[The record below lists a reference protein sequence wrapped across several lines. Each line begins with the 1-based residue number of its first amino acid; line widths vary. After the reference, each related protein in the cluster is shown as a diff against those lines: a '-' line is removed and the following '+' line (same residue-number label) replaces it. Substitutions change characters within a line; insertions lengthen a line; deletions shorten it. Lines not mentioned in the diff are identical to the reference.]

1 MRKRKDRKHTETHPL
16 AAQVVQVDLA
26 RRCSE
31 LVTLV
36 EDRQKILHA
45 LDLAIAKLQRE
56 AEKVPMVCAS
66 DVGVRKVA
74 GSAQAPAAIAADA
87 AAVTHDK
94 DVGHRCAPL
103 SLTHSHSLS
112 LSLSLSLPPPLFILA
127 MPLIS
132 RKDAWVCV
140 IPYNIIDHVMR
151 ALASPRVWP
160 GSPYPNIQ
168 ISMLLVPMPQVKED
182 FEMSVLDYKYDLSLV
197 NEAIKA
203 IQLGQQGEDVVGS
216 PWGLSHACFI
226 PS

>member
-103 SLTHSHSLS
+103 T
-112 LSLSLSLPPPLFILA
+112 
-127 MPLIS
+127 
-132 RKDAWVCV
+132 
-140 IPYNIIDHVMR
+140 
-151 ALASPRVWP
+151 SPRVWP